1 MHEALFV
8 NMDTTADV
16 RNQARRAADGGGTAR
31 TETAMP
37 PMLLTIPE
45 AARVLAVGRT
55 TMYEL
60 IAAGAVEVVH
70 IGRSARVPIAALEAF
85 VERMR
90 SGTVTVSSP
99 TASPA
104 AGRRRAAPG
113 RRVPQR
119 GDQGRLF
126 GGARQQT

>member
-1 MHEALFV
+1 MR
-8 NMDTTADV
+8 TV
-16 RNQARRAADGGGTAR
+16 RDQKGSDERERSLTSGAAVLL
-31 TETAMP
+31 P
-37 PMLLTIPE
+37 LLLTIRD

-70 IGRSARVPIAALEAF
+70 IGRSARVPVAALEAF
-85 VERMR
+85 VA
-90 SGTVTVSSP
+90 SA
-99 TASPA
+99 TARYRDGLFSLPLQPS
-104 AGRRRAAPG
+104 GRRTAPG

-126 GGARQQT
+126 GGPRQEA